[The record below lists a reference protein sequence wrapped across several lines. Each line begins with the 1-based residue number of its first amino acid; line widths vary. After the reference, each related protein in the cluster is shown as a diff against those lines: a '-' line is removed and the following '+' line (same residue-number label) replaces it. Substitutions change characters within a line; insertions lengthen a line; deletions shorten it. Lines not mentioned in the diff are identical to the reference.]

1 MNAAVTSEE
10 AARNFDALLDE
21 VSTLQQ
27 ETTITRDG
35 VPVAKIVPIDK
46 PRTGAE
52 IAALWRKF
60 REEDPMSMEERNAF
74 ADDIEAAHKA
84 GNQPLV
90 YRWD

>member
-10 AARNFDALLDE
+10 AVRNFEALLDDA
-21 VSTLQQ
+21 STLLQ
-27 ETTITRDG
+27 ETIITRNG
-35 VPVAKIVPIDK
+35 QPVAKIVPVAQ
-46 PRTGAE
+46 PCTLGE
-52 IAALWRKF
+52 IGKLWQKF
-60 REEDPMSMEERNAF
+60 REEGTMTMEERNAF